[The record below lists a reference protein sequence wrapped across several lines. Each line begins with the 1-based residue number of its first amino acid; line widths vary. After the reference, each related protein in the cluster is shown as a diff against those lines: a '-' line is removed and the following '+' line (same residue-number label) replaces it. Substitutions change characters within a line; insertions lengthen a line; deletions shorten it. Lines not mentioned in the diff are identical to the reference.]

1 MVTRVWGKV
10 DGHEVIFEKD
20 ENGIWVLQVPF
31 DEDGE
36 YAVEVYA
43 EDEAGNVSFLA
54 QYVCVILKGC
64 IYFHRLAGRWNVQS
78 KTSQYIFENISKSY
92 RFSCDY
98 MIVRC
103 KNVQIHTRGRTTFK
117 ILRSFHR
124 K

>member
-54 QYVCVILKGC
+54 QYVCDIE
-64 IYFHRLAGRWNVQS
+64 RL
-78 KTSQYIFENISKSY
+78 YIFSSTSGEME
-92 RFSCDY
+92 CT
-98 MIVRC
+98 V
-103 KNVQIHTRGRTTFK
+103 
-117 ILRSFHR
+117 
-124 K
+124 